1 MQNRRGSGIIKVSI
15 RLYAYG
21 ASRWAGKFRPA
32 LFSCPSYTQR
42 RFCHAAP
49 IPENTP
55 SPGPVDFMIVGL
67 GNPGKQYENTR
78 HNAGFLAVDTI
89 AQKHHTDIKRIKF
102 KGLVGECS
110 LGGKKALLLKP
121 STFMNLSGQS
131 VREAMQ
137 FYKLPPEKVLVIF
150 DDINLEPGKLRIRRK
165 GSDGGHNGM
174 KNIIYLSGSDQFPR
188 IKLGVGKKPH
198 PDYNL
203 ADWVLSRFTEKE
215 HKDLATALENAAA
228 AAELIAK
235 GDMDRAMN
243 LYNS

>member
-1 MQNRRGSGIIKVSI
+1 ML
-15 RLYAYG
+15 RLFQ
-21 ASRWAGKFRPA
+21 K
-32 LFSCPSYTQR
+32 
-42 RFCHAAP
+42 
-49 IPENTP
+49 NTP
-55 SPGPVDFMIVGL
+55 SPGPVEFMIVGL

-174 KNIIYLSGSDQFPR
+174 KNIIYLSGSDQFPASSWGWAKSPIPTTTWR
-188 IKLGVGKKPH
+188 IGCSPALRRR
-198 PDYNL
+198 
-203 ADWVLSRFTEKE
+203 SRRTWPPPWRTPRPPRSSSPKV
-215 HKDLATALENAAA
+215 TWT
-228 AAELIAK
+228 
-235 GDMDRAMN
+235 GP
-243 LYNS
+243 